1 MSFFSVSETISSV
14 AVGAGE
20 VAMGEEVVEEER
32 TNVFSGWVVGFTYI
46 LSRQE

>member
-20 VAMGEEVVEEER
+20 VVEEEVVEEER